1 MHLLRHRDLQRP
13 VCFTVMIGAV
23 ANIIL
28 DPVFIY
34 GFHMGVR
41 GAALATIL
49 SQGISC
55 VWVIHFLCGEKTILR
70 LKRKNLRVDF
80 GLVLPCLALGLS
92 AFIMQASESVISVCF
107 NSSLLA
113 YGGDLAVGAMTILT
127 SVMQFA
133 MLPLQG
139 LGQGAQPITSYNYG
153 AKNRER
159 VKKSFRLR

>member
-1 MHLLRHRDLQRP
+1 
-13 VCFTVMIGAV
+13 MIGAV

-80 GLVLPCLALGLS
+80 WFG
-92 AFIMQASESVISVCF
+92 ASVSCIGTFCVYH
-107 NSSLLA
+107 A
-113 YGGDLAVGAMTILT
+113 G
-127 SVMQFA
+127 
-133 MLPLQG
+133 
-139 LGQGAQPITSYNYG
+139 
-153 AKNRER
+153 K
-159 VKKSFRLR
+159 